1 MASSQLSPP
10 DNFAM
15 VWRRIYRSSFP
26 TKRNFPFLQQLGLRS
41 IIVLVPEEYP
51 ESHVTFLAEHN
62 IQLLQFGMEGNK
74 DTDEIPEPIMRK
86 ALRALLNPANQPIL
100 IHCNQGKHRTG
111 VLVGCLRK
119 VQQWSLVSI
128 FDEYRRF
135 AGSKARTVDQQF
147 IERCSLD
154 LAALMAAEEDANE
167 DGSAADQQQQ
177 EEARK
182 AEKKAKKK
190 LLAAAAAGAETP
202 AAASPGALG
211 DAVPAASVAP
221 SAPSET
227 GGATLPPPSLS
238 ELYGCSDCG
247 GSAASASTSSWWSA
261 PKS

>member
-154 LAALMAAEEDANE
+154 LTALMGAEEDANE
-167 DGSAADQQQQ
+167 DGSAADHEGRS
-177 EEARK
+177 EEGGEEGRRSSWRRPQRWRHQRPW
-182 AEKKAKKK
+182 
-190 LLAAAAAGAETP
+190 GT
-202 AAASPGALG
+202 LG